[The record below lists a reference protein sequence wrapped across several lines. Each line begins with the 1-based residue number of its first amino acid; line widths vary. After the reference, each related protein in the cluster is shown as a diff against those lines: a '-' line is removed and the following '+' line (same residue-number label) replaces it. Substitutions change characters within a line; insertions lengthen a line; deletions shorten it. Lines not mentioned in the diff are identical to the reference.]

1 MAATLADNIKIPL
14 ATPAAVAGTALRD
27 SNFAAALLR
36 WFDVSGRKH
45 LPWQQQIT
53 PYRVW
58 ISEIMLQQ
66 TQVATV
72 IPYYERFMQRF
83 PDVQALAA
91 AADDEVL
98 HLWTGLGYYARARNL
113 LRAAR
118 LIAAEHGGEFPDT
131 LDAVQALPGIGRSTA
146 GAILAISKSQR
157 HPILDGNVKR
167 VLTRYFGVQ
176 GFPGETAVERQL
188 WALADACTPADRV
201 ADYTQAIMD
210 LGATVCV
217 RSRPLC
223 VVCPMHDP
231 CFARREGMQAL
242 LPTPKPRK
250 ERPARTAFAAILRRD
265 DGAVLLE
272 RRPPTGIWGGLWT
285 FPQFEEHNAALA
297 WMEQHSA
304 GESLRTQAL
313 PPYSHSFSH
322 FDLTLQPIVG
332 RNVRELLAVADAE
345 RYCWYDVKQP
355 ARIGLA
361 KPAVDLIR
369 GLADL
374 RFD

>member
-1 MAATLADNIKIPL
+1 MAATIADDLKIPL
-14 ATPAAVAGTALRD
+14 TAPGNEPGNEF
-27 SNFAAALLR
+27 STALLR

-83 PDVQALAA
+83 PDVRALAA
-91 AADDEVL
+91 APDDEVL

-113 LRAAR
+113 LSAAR
-118 LIAAEHGGEFPDT
+118 HIVAEHGGEFPDT
-131 LDAVQALPGIGRSTA
+131 IDAVQALPGIGRSTA
-146 GAILAISKSQR
+146 GAILAISKLQR

-167 VLTRYFGVQ
+167 VLTRYFGVH
-176 GFPGETAVERQL
+176 GFPGETAVERKL

-223 VVCPMHDP
+223 VVCPMHDR
-231 CFARREGMQAL
+231 CVARREGMQAL

-250 ERPARTAFAAILRRD
+250 ERPSRMAFAAILRRD

-285 FPQFEEHNAALA
+285 FPQFDAHEAAIA

-304 GESLRTQAL
+304 GESLVTQAL
-313 PPYSHSFSH
+313 PPYSHSFTH
-322 FDLTLQPIVG
+322 FDLTLRPVVG
-332 RNVRELLAVADAE
+332 TNVGERLAVADAD
-345 RYCWYDVKQP
+345 RYCWYDAKQP
-355 ARIGLA
+355 AKIGLA